1 MVLRPESVLSEALC
15 LVTLDCPLAEAG
27 PSLPPSLQLGVVF
40 PQKIV
45 LGILLLLEN
54 SQSPKLSIP
63 ACAWQGQFL
72 CCLAVCH
79 LCVWKEQEI
88 Y

>member
-15 LVTLDCPLAEAG
+15 FVTIDCPLAEAG
-27 PSLPPSLQLGVVF
+27 PLPPPSLQLGVGS
-40 PQKIV
+40 PQKMV
-45 LGILLLLEN
+45 LGILLLFEN
-54 SQSPKLSIP
+54 SQSPQLGIP
-63 ACAWQGQFL
+63 ACAWQGQFS

-79 LCVWKEQEI
+79 LCVWKEQEV